1 MDIAGRG
8 PPARGTLIAMT
19 RSAYFYGAGFFYAK
33 SPAAVD
39 AV

>member
-1 MDIAGRG
+1 MDVAGRRT
-8 PPARGTLIAMT
+8 PPRGTLGAMT
-19 RSAYFYGAGFFYAK
+19 RSAYFFGTGFFYAK